1 MKNGF
6 SLIELTIAT
15 SIIAILAS
23 IAIPQYQNYQ
33 LRTHVI
39 TEYTASKHSLSN
51 AIQEYTSNYGKL
63 PGAGYIDLASIGFV
77 QANGNPHSN
86 TSLATTHISNISWN
100 GTHITLQFSNTH
112 KLLPLQNKTIEVAV
126 LNSDEGINFQVSG
139 GTLATHLLP

>member
-15 SIIAILAS
+15 AIVAILAS

-39 TEYTASKHSLSN
+39 TEYTAAKHSLSN
-51 AIQEYTSNYGKL
+51 AIQEYISNYGKL
-63 PGAGYIDLASIGFV
+63 PNAGYIDLASIGFV
-77 QANGNPHSN
+77 QANGNPHSSS
-86 TSLATTHISNISWN
+86 SLATTHISNVSWN

-112 KLLPLQNKTIEVAV
+112 NPPQLQNKTIEVAV
-126 LNSDEGINFQVSG
+126 INSDQGIDFQVSG
-139 GTLATHLLP
+139 GTLTTHLLP